1 MLAIQA
7 VCALVDVAIIVLAS
21 HYPEHDWYEWAL
33 QSWLRRS
40 AFLYLVA
47 YVAASALTFSVKIVL
62 VTGAAALLGQLA
74 SFAFVLH
81 SAERVDSFRGF
92 TAQSALD
99 LLRQLIEVQGI
110 DPVVF
115 MANQLVLLAITT
127 GLIAG
132 AIWRARRHVER
143 AVMAETERANLGR
156 YFSPNVVERLA
167 SDVRGL
173 EAGRAQ
179 DAAVMFVDVI
189 GSTRRME
196 AITPEEVITIIR
208 AFHRRMVPIV
218 FRHNGSV
225 DKFLGDGLMAVFGAP
240 EKTPYE
246 ARDALLCAVEILDT
260 IDQWRD
266 QLIAVGRVATTVG
279 IGIHFGPVIQ
289 GNVGIADRLEFTTLG
304 DTVNVASRLESMTRQ
319 FDAGILLSL
328 ESRGGRRALQPPA
341 GRSQGALPRSWLA
354 AHRRPYTDPHHRHR
368 PETHRMSNV
377 IRIDPGPRM
386 SEASVFGDRMY
397 LSGMIPEDTSLDV
410 TGQVKQALAEIDAL
424 LKKGGSDKTKIL
436 SAVIWL
442 RDIGDFAA
450 MNAVWDAWVVPG
462 QTPARATVQA
472 HLNDPKM
479 KVEIM
484 VVAAI

>member
-1 MLAIQA
+1 MADDSIRTDRDTPPGWLKRLREEELSGFAFAFKARAIALGVVFMWVVFSSSWTRLPVLITAMALFFVVGWIGYATRKSRYMLAIQTA
-7 VCALVDVAIIVLAS
+7 CALVDVAIIVLAS

-62 VTGAAALLGQLA
+62 VTGAAALVGQLA
-74 SFAFVLH
+74 SFAFVLY
-81 SAERVDSFRGF
+81 SAEHVDSFRGF
-92 TAQSALD
+92 TAPSALA

-143 AVMAETERANLGR
+143 AVLAETERANLGR

-179 DAAVMFVDVI
+179 NAAVMFVDVI

-196 AITPEEVITIIR
+196 AVTPEQVIAIIR

-266 QLIAVGRVATTVG
+266 QLIAVGRVATTVAV
-279 IGIHFGPVIQ
+279 GIHYGPVIQ

-319 FDAGILLSL
+319 FDAGILLSQEAL
-328 ESRGGRRALQPPA
+328 AAAERSSPLPADLKARCRDLGLQPIVGHTPIHIIA
-341 GRSQGALPRSWLA
+341 ID
-354 AHRRPYTDPHHRHR
+354 RRPT
-368 PETHRMSNV
+368 
-377 IRIDPGPRM
+377 
-386 SEASVFGDRMY
+386 A
-397 LSGMIPEDTSLDV
+397 
-410 TGQVKQALAEIDAL
+410 
-424 LKKGGSDKTKIL
+424 
-436 SAVIWL
+436 
-442 RDIGDFAA
+442 
-450 MNAVWDAWVVPG
+450 
-462 QTPARATVQA
+462 
-472 HLNDPKM
+472 
-479 KVEIM
+479 
-484 VVAAI
+484 

>member
-1 MLAIQA
+1 MADESIRPDRNTPPGWLQRLHEEELSGFAFAFKARVIALGIVFLWVVLSSSWTRLPMLIAAMALFFVVGWIGYATAKSRYMLAIQA
-7 VCALVDVAIIVLAS
+7 ACALVDVAIIVLAS
-21 HYPEHDWYEWAL
+21 HYPEHDWYGWAL

-74 SFAFVLH
+74 SFAFVLY

-92 TAQSALD
+92 TAQGALD
-99 LLRQLIEVQGI
+99 LLHQLIEVQGI
-110 DPVVF
+110 DDPVVF

-127 GLIAG
+127 GLIAA

-196 AITPEEVITIIR
+196 AIRPEEVITIIR

-279 IGIHFGPVIQ
+279 IGIHYGPVIQ
-289 GNVGIADRLEFTTLG
+289 GNVGIADRMEFTTLG

-328 ESRGGRRALQPPA
+328 EA
-341 GRSQGALPRSWLA
+341 
-354 AHRRPYTDPHHRHR
+354 
-368 PETHRMSNV
+368 
-377 IRIDPGPRM
+377 
-386 SEASVFGDRMY
+386 
-397 LSGMIPEDTSLDV
+397 
-410 TGQVKQALAEIDAL
+410 
-424 LKKGGSDKTKIL
+424 
-436 SAVIWL
+436 
-442 RDIGDFAA
+442 
-450 MNAVWDAWVVPG
+450 
-462 QTPARATVQA
+462 
-472 HLNDPKM
+472 
-479 KVEIM
+479 
-484 VVAAI
+484 VVAAERSSPLPAELKARCRDLGLQPIVGHAPIHIIAIDRRPTA

>member
-1 MLAIQA
+1 VLIAAMALFFVVGWIGYATAKSRYMLAIQA
-7 VCALVDVAIIVLAS
+7 VCALIDVAIIVLAS

-62 VTGAAALLGQLA
+62 VTGAAALVGQLA

-92 TAQSALD
+92 TAPSALD

-110 DPVVF
+110 DDPVVF

-127 GLIAG
+127 GLIAA

-179 DAAVMFVDVI
+179 DAAVMFVDLI

-208 AFHRRMVPIV
+208 AFHRRIVPIV

-266 QLIAVGRVATTVG
+266 RRVADGKVATTVR
-279 IGIHFGPVIQ
+279 IGIHYGPVIQ

-319 FDAGILLSL
+319 FDAGILLSQETVAAAERSSPL
-328 ESRGGRRALQPPA
+328 PADLKARCRDLGLQPIVGHTPIHIIA
-341 GRSQGALPRSWLA
+341 ID
-354 AHRRPYTDPHHRHR
+354 RRPT
-368 PETHRMSNV
+368 
-377 IRIDPGPRM
+377 
-386 SEASVFGDRMY
+386 A
-397 LSGMIPEDTSLDV
+397 
-410 TGQVKQALAEIDAL
+410 
-424 LKKGGSDKTKIL
+424 
-436 SAVIWL
+436 
-442 RDIGDFAA
+442 
-450 MNAVWDAWVVPG
+450 
-462 QTPARATVQA
+462 
-472 HLNDPKM
+472 
-479 KVEIM
+479 
-484 VVAAI
+484 

>member
-1 MLAIQA
+1 MADESIRPDRNTPPGWLQRLHEEELSGFAFAFKARVIALGIVFLWVVLSSSWTRLPVLIAAMALFFVVGWIGYATAKSRYMLAIQA

-21 HYPEHDWYEWAL
+21 HYPEHGWYEWAL

-62 VTGAAALLGQLA
+62 VAGAAALMGQLA
-74 SFAFVLH
+74 SFAFVLY
-81 SAERVDSFRGF
+81 SAEHVDSFRGF
-92 TAQSALD
+92 TAPSALA

-115 MANQLVLLAITT
+115 MANQLVLLAVTT
-127 GLIAG
+127 GLIAA

-143 AVMAETERANLGR
+143 AVMAETERANLRR

-196 AITPEEVITIIR
+196 AIMPEEVITIIR

-328 ESRGGRRALQPPA
+328 EAVAAAERSSPLPADLKERCRDLGLQPIVGHTPIHIIA
-341 GRSQGALPRSWLA
+341 ID
-354 AHRRPYTDPHHRHR
+354 RRPT
-368 PETHRMSNV
+368 
-377 IRIDPGPRM
+377 
-386 SEASVFGDRMY
+386 A
-397 LSGMIPEDTSLDV
+397 
-410 TGQVKQALAEIDAL
+410 
-424 LKKGGSDKTKIL
+424 
-436 SAVIWL
+436 
-442 RDIGDFAA
+442 
-450 MNAVWDAWVVPG
+450 
-462 QTPARATVQA
+462 
-472 HLNDPKM
+472 
-479 KVEIM
+479 
-484 VVAAI
+484 

>member
-1 MLAIQA
+1 VADESIHPDRNTPPGWLQRLHEEELSGFAFAFKARAIALGVVFLWVVLSSSWTRQPVLIAAMALFFAVGWIGYATRKSRYMLAIQA
-7 VCALVDVAIIVLAS
+7 VCALIDVAIIVLAS

-47 YVAASALTFSVKIVL
+47 YVAASALIFSVKIVL
-62 VTGAAALLGQLA
+62 VTGAAAFLGQLA
-74 SFAFVLH
+74 SVAFVLH

-92 TAQSALD
+92 TAQGALD

-143 AVMAETERANLGR
+143 AVLAETERANLGR

-167 SDVRGL
+167 ADVRGL

-196 AITPEEVITIIR
+196 AITPEEVITLIR
-208 AFHRRMVPIV
+208 AFHRRIVPIV

-260 IDQWRD
+260 IDQERD
-266 QLIAVGRVATTVG
+266 QRIAVGKIASTVG

-328 ESRGGRRALQPPA
+328 EAVAAAERSSPLPADLKARCRDLGLQPIVGHTPIHIIA
-341 GRSQGALPRSWLA
+341 ID
-354 AHRRPYTDPHHRHR
+354 RRPT
-368 PETHRMSNV
+368 
-377 IRIDPGPRM
+377 
-386 SEASVFGDRMY
+386 A
-397 LSGMIPEDTSLDV
+397 
-410 TGQVKQALAEIDAL
+410 
-424 LKKGGSDKTKIL
+424 
-436 SAVIWL
+436 
-442 RDIGDFAA
+442 
-450 MNAVWDAWVVPG
+450 
-462 QTPARATVQA
+462 
-472 HLNDPKM
+472 
-479 KVEIM
+479 
-484 VVAAI
+484 

>member
-1 MLAIQA
+1 VADDSIRTDRDTPPGWLQRLHEEELSGFAFAFKARAIALGVVFMWVVFSSSWTRLPVLIAAMALFFVVGWIGYATAKSRYMLAIQS
-7 VCALVDVAIIVLAS
+7 VCAVVDVAIIVLGS
-21 HYPEHDWYEWAL
+21 HYPEGDWYEWAL

-47 YVAASALTFSVKIVL
+47 YVAASALTFSVRIVL
-62 VTGAAALLGQLA
+62 IAGSAALLGQLA

-81 SAERVDSFRGF
+81 SAEHVDSFRGF
-92 TAQSALD
+92 TAPNALE
-99 LLRQLIEVQGI
+99 LLRQLSEVQGVG
-110 DPVVF
+110 PVVF

-143 AVMAETERANLGR
+143 AVLAETERANLGR

-196 AITPEEVITIIR
+196 AITPEEVITLIR
-208 AFHRRMVPIV
+208 AFHRRIVPIV
-218 FRHNGSV
+218 FRHNGSI

-240 EKTPYE
+240 EKAPYE

-260 IDQWRD
+260 IDQERD
-266 QLIAVGRVATTVG
+266 QRIAVGKVASTVG

-328 ESRGGRRALQPPA
+328 ETVAAAERSSPLPADLKARCRDLGLQPIVGHTPIHLIA
-341 GRSQGALPRSWLA
+341 ID
-354 AHRRPYTDPHHRHR
+354 RRPT
-368 PETHRMSNV
+368 
-377 IRIDPGPRM
+377 
-386 SEASVFGDRMY
+386 A
-397 LSGMIPEDTSLDV
+397 
-410 TGQVKQALAEIDAL
+410 
-424 LKKGGSDKTKIL
+424 
-436 SAVIWL
+436 
-442 RDIGDFAA
+442 
-450 MNAVWDAWVVPG
+450 
-462 QTPARATVQA
+462 
-472 HLNDPKM
+472 
-479 KVEIM
+479 
-484 VVAAI
+484 

>member
-1 MLAIQA
+1 VADESIHPDRNTPPGWLQRLHEEELSGFAFAFKARAIALGVVFLWVVLSSSWTRLPVLIAAMALFFAVGWIGYATAKSRYMLAIQS
-7 VCALVDVAIIVLAS
+7 VCAVVVVALIVLAS
-21 HYPEHDWYEWAL
+21 HYPEGDWHVWAL

-47 YVAASALTFSVKIVL
+47 YVAASALTFSVRIVL
-62 VTGAAALLGQLA
+62 IAGAAALLGQLA

-81 SAERVDSFRGF
+81 SAEHVDSFRGF
-92 TAQSALD
+92 TAPNALE
-99 LLRQLIEVQGI
+99 LLRQLSEVQGVG
-110 DPVVF
+110 PVVF
-115 MANQLVLLAITT
+115 MLNQLVLLAITT

-143 AVMAETERANLGR
+143 AVLAETERANLGR

-167 SDVRGL
+167 SDMRGL

-196 AITPEEVITIIR
+196 AITPEEVITVIR

-266 QLIAVGRVATTVG
+266 RLIAVGRVATTVG
-279 IGIHFGPVIQ
+279 VGIHFGPVIQ

-328 ESRGGRRALQPPA
+328 EAVAAAERSSPLPADLKARCRDLGLQPIVGHAPIHIIA
-341 GRSQGALPRSWLA
+341 ID
-354 AHRRPYTDPHHRHR
+354 RRPT
-368 PETHRMSNV
+368 
-377 IRIDPGPRM
+377 
-386 SEASVFGDRMY
+386 A
-397 LSGMIPEDTSLDV
+397 
-410 TGQVKQALAEIDAL
+410 
-424 LKKGGSDKTKIL
+424 
-436 SAVIWL
+436 
-442 RDIGDFAA
+442 
-450 MNAVWDAWVVPG
+450 
-462 QTPARATVQA
+462 
-472 HLNDPKM
+472 
-479 KVEIM
+479 
-484 VVAAI
+484 

>member
-1 MLAIQA
+1 VADESIRPDRDTPPGWLQRLHEEELSGFAFAFKARAIALGIVFIWLVFSSSWTRLPVMIAAMALFFVVGGIGYATRRSRYMLAIQA

-21 HYPEHDWYEWAL
+21 HYPETDWYEWAL
-33 QSWLRRS
+33 QTWLRRS

-62 VTGAAALLGQLA
+62 VAGAAAFLGQLA

-81 SAERVDSFRGF
+81 SAEHVDSFRGF
-92 TAQSALD
+92 TAESALG

-143 AVMAETERANLGR
+143 AVLAETERANLGR

-208 AFHRRMVPIV
+208 AFHSRIVPIV
-218 FRHNGSV
+218 FRHSGSV

-240 EKTPYE
+240 EKRPSA

-266 QLIAVGRVATTVG
+266 QRIAVGKVATTVG
-279 IGIHFGPVIQ
+279 IGIHYGPVIQ
-289 GNVGIADRLEFTTLG
+289 GNVGIADRMEFTTLG

-319 FDAGILLSL
+319 LDAGILLSL
-328 ESRGGRRALQPPA
+328 ETLAAAERADPLPAELKARCRDLGLQPIVGHTPIHIIA
-341 GRSQGALPRSWLA
+341 ID
-354 AHRRPYTDPHHRHR
+354 RRP
-368 PETHRMSNV
+368 
-377 IRIDPGPRM
+377 
-386 SEASVFGDRMY
+386 
-397 LSGMIPEDTSLDV
+397 
-410 TGQVKQALAEIDAL
+410 
-424 LKKGGSDKTKIL
+424 
-436 SAVIWL
+436 
-442 RDIGDFAA
+442 AA
-450 MNAVWDAWVVPG
+450 
-462 QTPARATVQA
+462 
-472 HLNDPKM
+472 
-479 KVEIM
+479 
-484 VVAAI
+484 

>member
-1 MLAIQA
+1 MADESIRPDRNTPPGWLQRLHEEELSGFAFAFKARAIALGIVFLWVVFSSSWTRLPVLIAAMALFFVVGWIGYATRRSRYMLAIQA

-62 VTGAAALLGQLA
+62 VAGAAALLGQLA

-92 TAQSALD
+92 TAQGALD

-127 GLIAG
+127 GLIAA

-328 ESRGGRRALQPPA
+328 EAVAAAERSSPLPADLKARCRDLGLQPIVGHTPIHIIA
-341 GRSQGALPRSWLA
+341 ID
-354 AHRRPYTDPHHRHR
+354 RRPT
-368 PETHRMSNV
+368 
-377 IRIDPGPRM
+377 
-386 SEASVFGDRMY
+386 A
-397 LSGMIPEDTSLDV
+397 
-410 TGQVKQALAEIDAL
+410 
-424 LKKGGSDKTKIL
+424 
-436 SAVIWL
+436 
-442 RDIGDFAA
+442 
-450 MNAVWDAWVVPG
+450 
-462 QTPARATVQA
+462 
-472 HLNDPKM
+472 
-479 KVEIM
+479 
-484 VVAAI
+484 

>member
-1 MLAIQA
+1 MADESIRPDRHTPPGWLQRLHEEELSGFAFAFKARVIALGIVFLWVVLSSSWTRLPVLIAAMALFFAVGWIGYATAKSRYMLVIQA

-62 VTGAAALLGQLA
+62 VTGAAALVGQLA

-92 TAQSALD
+92 TAPSALD
-99 LLRQLIEVQGI
+99 LLRQLTEVQGI

-115 MANQLVLLAITT
+115 MTNQLVLLAITT

-196 AITPEEVITIIR
+196 AIRPEEVITIIR

-260 IDQWRD
+260 IDQWRA
-266 QLIAVGRVATTVG
+266 QRIADGKVATTVRVG
-279 IGIHFGPVIQ
+279 MHYGPVIQ

-328 ESRGGRRALQPPA
+328 EAVAAAERSSPLPADLKARCRDLGLQPIVGHTPIHIIA
-341 GRSQGALPRSWLA
+341 ID
-354 AHRRPYTDPHHRHR
+354 RRPT
-368 PETHRMSNV
+368 
-377 IRIDPGPRM
+377 
-386 SEASVFGDRMY
+386 A
-397 LSGMIPEDTSLDV
+397 
-410 TGQVKQALAEIDAL
+410 
-424 LKKGGSDKTKIL
+424 
-436 SAVIWL
+436 
-442 RDIGDFAA
+442 
-450 MNAVWDAWVVPG
+450 
-462 QTPARATVQA
+462 
-472 HLNDPKM
+472 
-479 KVEIM
+479 
-484 VVAAI
+484 

>member
-1 MLAIQA
+1 VADESIHPDRNTPPGWLQRLHEEELSGFAFAFKARAIALGVVFLWVVLSSSWTRLPVLIAAMALFFAVGWIGYATAKSRYMLAIQS
-7 VCALVDVAIIVLAS
+7 VCAVVDVALIVLAS
-21 HYPEHDWYEWAL
+21 HYPEGDWHEWAL

-47 YVAASALTFSVKIVL
+47 YVAASALTFSVRIVL
-62 VTGAAALLGQLA
+62 IAGAAALLGQLA

-81 SAERVDSFRGF
+81 SAEHVDSFRGF
-92 TAQSALD
+92 TAPNALE
-99 LLRQLIEVQGI
+99 LLRQLSEVQGVG
-110 DPVVF
+110 PVVF
-115 MANQLVLLAITT
+115 MLNQLVLLAITT

-143 AVMAETERANLGR
+143 AVLAETERANLGR

-167 SDVRGL
+167 SDMRGL

-196 AITPEEVITIIR
+196 AITPEEVITVIR

-225 DKFLGDGLMAVFGAP
+225 DKFLADGLMAVFGAP

-266 QLIAVGRVATTVG
+266 RLIAVGRVATTVG
-279 IGIHFGPVIQ
+279 VGIHFGPVIQ

-328 ESRGGRRALQPPA
+328 EAVAAAERSSPLPADLKARCRDLGLQPIVGHAPIHIIA
-341 GRSQGALPRSWLA
+341 ID
-354 AHRRPYTDPHHRHR
+354 RRPT
-368 PETHRMSNV
+368 
-377 IRIDPGPRM
+377 
-386 SEASVFGDRMY
+386 A
-397 LSGMIPEDTSLDV
+397 
-410 TGQVKQALAEIDAL
+410 
-424 LKKGGSDKTKIL
+424 
-436 SAVIWL
+436 
-442 RDIGDFAA
+442 
-450 MNAVWDAWVVPG
+450 
-462 QTPARATVQA
+462 
-472 HLNDPKM
+472 
-479 KVEIM
+479 
-484 VVAAI
+484 

>member
-1 MLAIQA
+1 VADESIRPVRNTPPGWLQRLHEEELSGFAFAFKARAIALGVVFMWVVFSSSWTRLPVLIAAMALFFVVGWIGYATAKSRYMLAIQA
-7 VCALVDVAIIVLAS
+7 VCALIDVAIIVMAS

-92 TAQSALD
+92 TAQGALD

-110 DPVVF
+110 DDPVVF

-127 GLIAG
+127 GLIAA
-132 AIWRARRHVER
+132 AIWRARHHVER

-196 AITPEEVITIIR
+196 AIRPEEVITIIR

-289 GNVGIADRLEFTTLG
+289 GNVGIADRMEFTTLG

-328 ESRGGRRALQPPA
+328 ET
-341 GRSQGALPRSWLA
+341 LA
-354 AHRRPYTDPHHRHR
+354 AAERSSPLPAELKARCRDLGQQPIVGHTPIHIIAIDRRP
-368 PETHRMSNV
+368 
-377 IRIDPGPRM
+377 
-386 SEASVFGDRMY
+386 
-397 LSGMIPEDTSLDV
+397 
-410 TGQVKQALAEIDAL
+410 
-424 LKKGGSDKTKIL
+424 
-436 SAVIWL
+436 
-442 RDIGDFAA
+442 AA
-450 MNAVWDAWVVPG
+450 
-462 QTPARATVQA
+462 
-472 HLNDPKM
+472 
-479 KVEIM
+479 
-484 VVAAI
+484 

>member
-1 MLAIQA
+1 GPPRGDELIPPGRHAPPGLLQGVAGERLSGFPFAFKARAIALGVVFIWLIFSSSWTRLPVLIAAMALFFVVGWIGYATRKSRYMLVIQA

-81 SAERVDSFRGF
+81 SAEHVDSFRGF
-92 TAQSALD
+92 TAQGALD

-115 MANQLVLLAITT
+115 MVNQLVLLAITT

-132 AIWRARRHVER
+132 AIWRPRRHVER

-196 AITPEEVITIIR
+196 AITPEQVIAIIR

-218 FRHNGSV
+218 FRHNGSGG
-225 DKFLGDGLMAVFGAP
+225 KFLGVGVMSGFGAP
-240 EKTPYE
+240 ERVPGE
-246 ARDALLCAVEILDT
+246 ARDA
-260 IDQWRD
+260 
-266 QLIAVGRVATTVG
+266 
-279 IGIHFGPVIQ
+279 
-289 GNVGIADRLEFTTLG
+289 
-304 DTVNVASRLESMTRQ
+304 
-319 FDAGILLSL
+319 
-328 ESRGGRRALQPPA
+328 
-341 GRSQGALPRSWLA
+341 
-354 AHRRPYTDPHHRHR
+354 
-368 PETHRMSNV
+368 
-377 IRIDPGPRM
+377 
-386 SEASVFGDRMY
+386 
-397 LSGMIPEDTSLDV
+397 
-410 TGQVKQALAEIDAL
+410 
-424 LKKGGSDKTKIL
+424 
-436 SAVIWL
+436 
-442 RDIGDFAA
+442 
-450 MNAVWDAWVVPG
+450 
-462 QTPARATVQA
+462 
-472 HLNDPKM
+472 
-479 KVEIM
+479 
-484 VVAAI
+484 

>member
-1 MLAIQA
+1 MADESIHPDRNTPPGWLQRLHEEELSGFAFAFKARAIALGVVFMWVVFSSSWTRLPVLIAAMALFFVVGWLGYATAKSRYMLAIQA

-47 YVAASALTFSVKIVL
+47 YVAASALIFSVKIVL

-92 TAQSALD
+92 TAQGALD

-167 SDVRGL
+167 ADVRGL

-196 AITPEEVITIIR
+196 AITPEEVITLIR
-208 AFHRRMVPIV
+208 AFHRRIVPIV

-260 IDQWRD
+260 IDQERD
-266 QLIAVGRVATTVG
+266 QRIAVGKVASTVG

-328 ESRGGRRALQPPA
+328 EAVAAAERSSPLPADLKARCRDLGLQPIVGHTPIHIIA
-341 GRSQGALPRSWLA
+341 ID
-354 AHRRPYTDPHHRHR
+354 RRPT
-368 PETHRMSNV
+368 
-377 IRIDPGPRM
+377 
-386 SEASVFGDRMY
+386 A
-397 LSGMIPEDTSLDV
+397 
-410 TGQVKQALAEIDAL
+410 
-424 LKKGGSDKTKIL
+424 
-436 SAVIWL
+436 
-442 RDIGDFAA
+442 
-450 MNAVWDAWVVPG
+450 
-462 QTPARATVQA
+462 
-472 HLNDPKM
+472 
-479 KVEIM
+479 
-484 VVAAI
+484 

>member
-1 MLAIQA
+1 VADESLRTDRETPPGWLQRLHEEELSGFAFAFKARAIALGVVFIWLLFSSSWTRLPVLIAAMAVFFVVGWIGYATRKSRHMLVIQA
-7 VCALVDVAIIVLAS
+7 ACALVDVAIIVLAS

-62 VTGAAALLGQLA
+62 VTGAAAFVGQLA

-81 SAERVDSFRGF
+81 SAEHIDSFRGF
-92 TAQSALD
+92 TAPSALE

-115 MANQLVLLAITT
+115 MLNQLVLLAITT

-143 AVMAETERANLGR
+143 AVLAETERANLGR

-167 SDVRGL
+167 TDVRGL

-196 AITPEEVITIIR
+196 AITPEQVITIIR
-208 AFHRRMVPIV
+208 AFHRRIVPIV
-218 FRHNGSV
+218 FRHNGSI

-240 EKTPYE
+240 EKAPDE
-246 ARDALLCAVEILDT
+246 ARDALLCAVEILDSL
-260 IDQWRD
+260 DQERD
-266 QLIAVGRVATTVG
+266 QRIAVGKVASTVG

-319 FDAGILLSL
+319 FDAGILLSH
-328 ESRGGRRALQPPA
+328 EA
-341 GRSQGALPRSWLA
+341 LA
-354 AHRRPYTDPHHRHR
+354 AAEHSSPLPADLKARCRDLGLKPVVGHTPIHIIAIDRRP
-368 PETHRMSNV
+368 
-377 IRIDPGPRM
+377 
-386 SEASVFGDRMY
+386 
-397 LSGMIPEDTSLDV
+397 
-410 TGQVKQALAEIDAL
+410 AL
-424 LKKGGSDKTKIL
+424 
-436 SAVIWL
+436 
-442 RDIGDFAA
+442 
-450 MNAVWDAWVVPG
+450 
-462 QTPARATVQA
+462 
-472 HLNDPKM
+472 
-479 KVEIM
+479 
-484 VVAAI
+484 

>member
-1 MLAIQA
+1 MADDSIRSDRDAPPGWLQRLHEEELSGFAFAFKARAIALGVVFMWVVFSSSWTRLPVLIAAMALFFVVGWIGYATAKSRYMLAIQA

-81 SAERVDSFRGF
+81 SAEHVDSFRGF
-92 TAQSALD
+92 TAPSALE

-115 MANQLVLLAITT
+115 MLNQLVLLAITT

-143 AVMAETERANLGR
+143 AVLAETERANLRR

-173 EAGRAQ
+173 GAGRAQ

-246 ARDALLCAVEILDT
+246 ARDALLCAIEILDT

-266 QLIAVGRVATTVG
+266 QLIAVGRIATTVG

-319 FDAGILLSL
+319 FDAGILLSQ
-328 ESRGGRRALQPPA
+328 ET
-341 GRSQGALPRSWLA
+341 LA
-354 AHRRPYTDPHHRHR
+354 AAERSSPLPADLKARCRDLGLQAIVGHTPIHIIAIDRRPT
-368 PETHRMSNV
+368 
-377 IRIDPGPRM
+377 
-386 SEASVFGDRMY
+386 A
-397 LSGMIPEDTSLDV
+397 
-410 TGQVKQALAEIDAL
+410 
-424 LKKGGSDKTKIL
+424 
-436 SAVIWL
+436 
-442 RDIGDFAA
+442 
-450 MNAVWDAWVVPG
+450 
-462 QTPARATVQA
+462 
-472 HLNDPKM
+472 
-479 KVEIM
+479 
-484 VVAAI
+484 

>member
-1 MLAIQA
+1 MADESIHPIRNAPPGWLQRLQEEELSGFAFAFKARAIALGIVFIWVVFSSSWTRLPVLIAAMALFFVVGWIGYATRRSRCMLAIQA
-7 VCALVDVAIIVLAS
+7 VCALADVAIIVLAS

-62 VTGAAALLGQLA
+62 VTGAAAFLGQLA

-81 SAERVDSFRGF
+81 SAEHVDSFRGF
-92 TAQSALD
+92 TAQGALD

-110 DPVVF
+110 DDPVVF

-127 GLIAG
+127 GLIAA

-143 AVMAETERANLGR
+143 AVLAETERANLGR
-156 YFSPNVVERLA
+156 YFSPNVVEQLA

-208 AFHRRMVPIV
+208 AFHRRIVPIV

-240 EKTPYE
+240 EKTPLA

-266 QLIAVGRVATTVG
+266 QRIAVGKVATTVG
-279 IGIHFGPVIQ
+279 IGIHYGPVIQ
-289 GNVGIADRLEFTTLG
+289 GNVGIADRMEFTTLG

-319 FDAGILLSL
+319 FDAGILLSQ
-328 ESRGGRRALQPPA
+328 ET
-341 GRSQGALPRSWLA
+341 LA
-354 AHRRPYTDPHHRHR
+354 AAERSSPLPAELKARCRDLGFQPIVGHTPIHIIAIDRRP
-368 PETHRMSNV
+368 
-377 IRIDPGPRM
+377 
-386 SEASVFGDRMY
+386 
-397 LSGMIPEDTSLDV
+397 
-410 TGQVKQALAEIDAL
+410 
-424 LKKGGSDKTKIL
+424 
-436 SAVIWL
+436 
-442 RDIGDFAA
+442 AA
-450 MNAVWDAWVVPG
+450 
-462 QTPARATVQA
+462 
-472 HLNDPKM
+472 
-479 KVEIM
+479 
-484 VVAAI
+484 

>member
-1 MLAIQA
+1 MSDESIRPKGVPQPGWLQRLHEEELSGFAFAFKARAIALGIVFLWVVLSSSWTRLPVLIAAMAVFFVVGWVGYATRRSRYMLAIQG

-21 HYPEHDWYEWAL
+21 HYPENDWYEWAL

-47 YVAASALTFSVKIVL
+47 YVAASALTFSVTIVL
-62 VTGAAALLGQLA
+62 IAGAAAFVGQLA

-81 SAERVDSFRGF
+81 SAEHVDSFRGF
-92 TAQSALD
+92 TAAGALD

-115 MANQLVLLAITT
+115 MLNQLVLLAITT

-156 YFSPNVVERLA
+156 YFSPSVVEHLA
-167 SDVRGL
+167 AADVRGL

-196 AITPEEVITIIR
+196 AITPEEVIAIIR
-208 AFHRRMVPIV
+208 AFHRRIVPIV

-240 EKTPYE
+240 EKTPE
-246 ARDALLCAVEILDT
+246 AARDALLCAVEIVDT
-260 IDQWRD
+260 IDHWRD
-266 QLIAVGRVATTVG
+266 QRLAVGKVATTVG
-279 IGIHFGPVIQ
+279 IGIHHGPVIQ

-319 FDAGILLSL
+319 LDAGILVSQEAVAAAERSVPLPHDL
-328 ESRGGRRALQPPA
+328 KARCRDLGLQAIVGHTPIHIIAIDRRPPA
-341 GRSQGALPRSWLA
+341 
-354 AHRRPYTDPHHRHR
+354 
-368 PETHRMSNV
+368 
-377 IRIDPGPRM
+377 
-386 SEASVFGDRMY
+386 
-397 LSGMIPEDTSLDV
+397 
-410 TGQVKQALAEIDAL
+410 
-424 LKKGGSDKTKIL
+424 
-436 SAVIWL
+436 
-442 RDIGDFAA
+442 
-450 MNAVWDAWVVPG
+450 
-462 QTPARATVQA
+462 
-472 HLNDPKM
+472 
-479 KVEIM
+479 
-484 VVAAI
+484 

>member
-1 MLAIQA
+1 VADESIRTDRSTPPGWLQRLHEEELSGFAFAFKARAIALAVVFIWLVFSSSWTRLPVLIAAMALFFVVGWIGYATRKNRSMLVIQA

-62 VTGAAALLGQLA
+62 VTGAAALVGQLA

-81 SAERVDSFRGF
+81 SAEHVDSFRGF
-92 TAQSALD
+92 TAQGALD

-143 AVMAETERANLGR
+143 AVLAETERANLGR

-167 SDVRGL
+167 ADVRGL

-196 AITPEEVITIIR
+196 AVTPEEVIAIIR

-246 ARDALLCAVEILDT
+246 ARDALLCAIEILDT

-266 QLIAVGRVATTVG
+266 QLIAVGKVATTVG

-319 FDAGILLSL
+319 FDAGILLSQEAL
-328 ESRGGRRALQPPA
+328 AAAERSSPLPADLKARCRDLGLQPIVGHAPIHIIA
-341 GRSQGALPRSWLA
+341 ID
-354 AHRRPYTDPHHRHR
+354 RRP
-368 PETHRMSNV
+368 
-377 IRIDPGPRM
+377 
-386 SEASVFGDRMY
+386 
-397 LSGMIPEDTSLDV
+397 
-410 TGQVKQALAEIDAL
+410 
-424 LKKGGSDKTKIL
+424 
-436 SAVIWL
+436 
-442 RDIGDFAA
+442 AA
-450 MNAVWDAWVVPG
+450 
-462 QTPARATVQA
+462 
-472 HLNDPKM
+472 
-479 KVEIM
+479 
-484 VVAAI
+484 

>member
-1 MLAIQA
+1 MADDSIRTDRDTPPGWLQRLHEEELSGFAFAFKARAIALGVVFMWVVFSSSWTRLPVLIAAMAVFFVVGWIGYATAKSRYMLAIQS
-7 VCALVDVAIIVLAS
+7 VCAVVDVAIIVLGS
-21 HYPEHDWYEWAL
+21 HYPEGDWYEWAL

-47 YVAASALTFSVKIVL
+47 YVAASALTFSVRIVL
-62 VTGAAALLGQLA
+62 IAGAAAILGQLA
-74 SFAFVLH
+74 SFAFVLQ
-81 SAERVDSFRGF
+81 SAEHVDSFRGF
-92 TAQSALD
+92 TAPNALE
-99 LLRQLIEVQGI
+99 LLRQLSEVQGVG
-110 DPVVF
+110 PVVF
-115 MANQLVLLAITT
+115 MLNQLVLLAITT

-143 AVMAETERANLGR
+143 AVLAETERANLGR

-196 AITPEEVITIIR
+196 AITPEQVIAIIR

-218 FRHNGSV
+218 FQHNGSV

-240 EKTPYE
+240 EKAPDE

-266 QLIAVGRVATTVG
+266 QLIAVGRVATTVA
-279 IGIHFGPVIQ
+279 IGIHHGPVIQ

-328 ESRGGRRALQPPA
+328 ETLVA
-341 GRSQGALPRSWLA
+341 ALPMAMRWS
-354 AHRRPYTDPHHRHR
+354 RQ
-368 PETHRMSNV
+368 ESIV
-377 IRIDPGPRM
+377 SRI
-386 SEASVFGDRMY
+386 SIAQSSAS
-397 LSGMIPEDTSLDV
+397 
-410 TGQVKQALAEIDAL
+410 
-424 LKKGGSDKTKIL
+424 
-436 SAVIWL
+436 
-442 RDIGDFAA
+442 
-450 MNAVWDAWVVPG
+450 
-462 QTPARATVQA
+462 RAS
-472 HLNDPKM
+472 
-479 KVEIM
+479 
-484 VVAAI
+484 

>member
-1 MLAIQA
+1 MADESIHPDRNTPPGWLQRLHEEELSGFAFAFKARAIALGVVFLWVVLSSSWTRLPVLIAAMALFFAVGWIGYATAKSRYMLAIQA

-21 HYPEHDWYEWAL
+21 HYPEGDWHEWAL

-47 YVAASALTFSVKIVL
+47 YVAASALTFSVRIVL
-62 VTGAAALLGQLA
+62 IAGAAALLGQLA

-81 SAERVDSFRGF
+81 SAEHVDSFRGF
-92 TAQSALD
+92 TAPNALE
-99 LLRQLIEVQGI
+99 LLRQLSEVQGVG
-110 DPVVF
+110 PVVF

-143 AVMAETERANLGR
+143 AVLAETERANLGR

-196 AITPEEVITIIR
+196 AITPEEVITLIR
-208 AFHRRMVPIV
+208 AFHRRIVPIV

-240 EKTPYE
+240 EKAPYE

-260 IDQWRD
+260 IDQERD
-266 QLIAVGRVATTVG
+266 QRIAVGKVASTVG

-328 ESRGGRRALQPPA
+328 ET
-341 GRSQGALPRSWLA
+341 LA
-354 AHRRPYTDPHHRHR
+354 AAERSSPLSPDLKARCRDLGLKPIVGHTPIHIIAIDRRPT
-368 PETHRMSNV
+368 
-377 IRIDPGPRM
+377 
-386 SEASVFGDRMY
+386 A
-397 LSGMIPEDTSLDV
+397 
-410 TGQVKQALAEIDAL
+410 
-424 LKKGGSDKTKIL
+424 
-436 SAVIWL
+436 
-442 RDIGDFAA
+442 
-450 MNAVWDAWVVPG
+450 
-462 QTPARATVQA
+462 
-472 HLNDPKM
+472 
-479 KVEIM
+479 
-484 VVAAI
+484 

>member
-1 MLAIQA
+1 VADDSIRTDRDTPPGWLQRLHEEELSGFAFAFKARAIALGVVFMWLVFSSSWTRLPVLIAAMALFFVVGWIGYATRKSRYMLVIQA

-47 YVAASALTFSVKIVL
+47 YVAASALTFSVRIVL
-62 VTGAAALLGQLA
+62 IAGAAAFLGQLA

-81 SAERVDSFRGF
+81 SAEHVDSFRGF
-92 TAQSALD
+92 TAPNALE
-99 LLRQLIEVQGI
+99 LLRQLSEVQGVG
-110 DPVVF
+110 PVVF
-115 MANQLVLLAITT
+115 MANQLVLLAIPT

-143 AVMAETERANLGR
+143 AVLAETERANLGR

-196 AITPEEVITIIR
+196 AVTPEQVIAIIR

-240 EKTPYE
+240 EKAPYE

-260 IDQWRD
+260 IDQERD
-266 QLIAVGRVATTVG
+266 QRIAVGKVASTVG

-328 ESRGGRRALQPPA
+328 ETLVAAERSSPLPADLKARCRDLGLQAIVGHTPIHIIA
-341 GRSQGALPRSWLA
+341 ID
-354 AHRRPYTDPHHRHR
+354 RRPT
-368 PETHRMSNV
+368 
-377 IRIDPGPRM
+377 
-386 SEASVFGDRMY
+386 A
-397 LSGMIPEDTSLDV
+397 
-410 TGQVKQALAEIDAL
+410 
-424 LKKGGSDKTKIL
+424 
-436 SAVIWL
+436 
-442 RDIGDFAA
+442 
-450 MNAVWDAWVVPG
+450 
-462 QTPARATVQA
+462 
-472 HLNDPKM
+472 
-479 KVEIM
+479 
-484 VVAAI
+484 

>member
-1 MLAIQA
+1 MADDSIRTDRSVPPGWLQRLHEEELSGFAFAFKARAIALGVVFLWVVLSSSWTRLPVLIAAMALFFAVGWIGYATAKSRYMLAIQS
-7 VCALVDVAIIVLAS
+7 VCAVVDVALIVLAS
-21 HYPEHDWYEWAL
+21 HYPEGDWHEWAL

-47 YVAASALTFSVKIVL
+47 YVAASALTFSVRIVL
-62 VTGAAALLGQLA
+62 IAGAAALLGQLA

-81 SAERVDSFRGF
+81 SAEHVDSFRGF
-92 TAQSALD
+92 TAPNALE
-99 LLRQLIEVQGI
+99 LLRQLSEVQGVG
-110 DPVVF
+110 PVVF
-115 MANQLVLLAITT
+115 MLNQLVLLAITT

-143 AVMAETERANLGR
+143 AVLAETERANLGR

-167 SDVRGL
+167 SDMRGL

-196 AITPEEVITIIR
+196 AITPEEVITVIR

-328 ESRGGRRALQPPA
+328 ENLAAAERSCPLPADLKARCRDLGLQPIVGHTPIHIIA
-341 GRSQGALPRSWLA
+341 ID
-354 AHRRPYTDPHHRHR
+354 RRP
-368 PETHRMSNV
+368 
-377 IRIDPGPRM
+377 
-386 SEASVFGDRMY
+386 
-397 LSGMIPEDTSLDV
+397 
-410 TGQVKQALAEIDAL
+410 
-424 LKKGGSDKTKIL
+424 
-436 SAVIWL
+436 
-442 RDIGDFAA
+442 AA
-450 MNAVWDAWVVPG
+450 
-462 QTPARATVQA
+462 
-472 HLNDPKM
+472 
-479 KVEIM
+479 
-484 VVAAI
+484 

>member
-1 MLAIQA
+1 MADESIRPDRNTPPGWLQRLHEEELSGFAFAFKARAIALGVVFMWVVFSSSWTRLPVLIAAMALFFAVGWIGYATAKSRYMLAIQA

-62 VTGAAALLGQLA
+62 VTGAAALVGQLA
-74 SFAFVLH
+74 SFAFVLY
-81 SAERVDSFRGF
+81 SAEHVDSFRGF
-92 TAQSALD
+92 TAPSALA

-208 AFHRRMVPIV
+208 AFHRRIVPIV
-218 FRHNGSV
+218 FRHNGS
-225 DKFLGDGLMAVFGAP
+225 AV
-240 EKTPYE
+240 
-246 ARDALLCAVEILDT
+246 
-260 IDQWRD
+260 
-266 QLIAVGRVATTVG
+266 
-279 IGIHFGPVIQ
+279 
-289 GNVGIADRLEFTTLG
+289 
-304 DTVNVASRLESMTRQ
+304 
-319 FDAGILLSL
+319 
-328 ESRGGRRALQPPA
+328 
-341 GRSQGALPRSWLA
+341 
-354 AHRRPYTDPHHRHR
+354 
-368 PETHRMSNV
+368 
-377 IRIDPGPRM
+377 
-386 SEASVFGDRMY
+386 
-397 LSGMIPEDTSLDV
+397 
-410 TGQVKQALAEIDAL
+410 
-424 LKKGGSDKTKIL
+424 
-436 SAVIWL
+436 
-442 RDIGDFAA
+442 
-450 MNAVWDAWVVPG
+450 
-462 QTPARATVQA
+462 
-472 HLNDPKM
+472 
-479 KVEIM
+479 
-484 VVAAI
+484 

>member
-1 MLAIQA
+1 VPDESIRPDRHTPPGWLQRLHEEELSGFAFAFKARAIALGVVFLWVVLSSSWTRLPVLIAAMALFFAVGWIGYATRKSRYMLAIQA
-7 VCALVDVAIIVLAS
+7 VCALIDVAIIVLAS

-62 VTGAAALLGQLA
+62 VTGAAAFVGQLV
-74 SFAFVLH
+74 SFAFVLY

-132 AIWRARRHVER
+132 AISRARRHVER
-143 AVMAETERANLGR
+143 AVLAETERANLGR

-196 AITPEEVITIIR
+196 AITPEEVIAVIR
-208 AFHRRMVPIV
+208 AFHRRIVPIV

-240 EKTPYE
+240 EKTPHE

-328 ESRGGRRALQPPA
+328 ENLAAAERSSPLPADLKARCRDLGLQPIVGHTPIHIIA
-341 GRSQGALPRSWLA
+341 ID
-354 AHRRPYTDPHHRHR
+354 RRPT
-368 PETHRMSNV
+368 
-377 IRIDPGPRM
+377 
-386 SEASVFGDRMY
+386 A
-397 LSGMIPEDTSLDV
+397 
-410 TGQVKQALAEIDAL
+410 
-424 LKKGGSDKTKIL
+424 
-436 SAVIWL
+436 
-442 RDIGDFAA
+442 
-450 MNAVWDAWVVPG
+450 
-462 QTPARATVQA
+462 
-472 HLNDPKM
+472 
-479 KVEIM
+479 
-484 VVAAI
+484 